1 MPHIAR
7 LRWLPIW
14 AVLAAAIP
22 LTSGFAQS
30 RSGGSQAY
38 LRIANLLP
46 VLTPKVDLYR
56 GGERYLLG
64 MKAGFFQSYLPVPD
78 GGSNRFTV
86 KQGDA
91 VLDSFSIPQRPGN
104 QFYTLIIYQEPGK
117 GATVLLKDDA
127 LEKPKSESADQP
139 PEPPKPRLRVFAGG
153 YDFPIKVVAKGVG
166 EWVANNSALLVDQPI
181 EGTPPEIIQVVFVD
195 KYDQI
200 ITLNFPTDY
209 KAAES
214 YTAFISQRGI
224 KRPRIQTYADNTL
237 PTEDPLAAAEIA
249 AASPS
254 PTPTP
259 APVP

>member
-1 MPHIAR
+1 MPHLTR
-7 LRWLPIW
+7 FRSLPIR
-14 AVLAAAIP
+14 AVLAAASFT
-22 LTSGFAQS
+22 LALAQS
-30 RSGGSQAY
+30 SHAASQTY

-46 VLTPKVDLYR
+46 VLTPKVDIYR
-56 GGERYLLG
+56 GGDRYLLG

-91 VLDSFSIPQRPGN
+91 VLDSFSLPQRPGN
-104 QFYTLIIYQEPGK
+104 QFYTLVVYQEPGK
-117 GATVLLKDDA
+117 GPTVLLKDDA
-127 LEKPKSESADQP
+127 IEKPKSDSPEQP
-139 PEPPKPRLRVFAGG
+139 PEPPKPRLRVYAGG

-209 KAAES
+209 KAAQS
-214 YTAFISQRGI
+214 YSAFISQRGI

-237 PTEDPLAAAEIA
+237 PAEDPLAAAEMP

-254 PTPTP
+254 PSPSPAPTP
-259 APVP
+259 